1 MSKTFVFTNNMFDI
15 LNCNEMPLDKY
26 RTSFNFLKMPTTTEA
41 LKSWK
46 DADAEKHLKVST
58 KA

>member
-1 MSKTFVFTNNMFDI
+1 MFDI